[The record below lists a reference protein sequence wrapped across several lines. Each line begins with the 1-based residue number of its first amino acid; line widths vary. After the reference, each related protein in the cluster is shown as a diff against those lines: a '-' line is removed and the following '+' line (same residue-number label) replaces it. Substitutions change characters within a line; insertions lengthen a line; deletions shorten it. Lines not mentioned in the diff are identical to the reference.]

1 MDSRLWSESL
11 PEPQASG
18 KFVLSARKH
27 FGCLK
32 TQLAM
37 LLEHEFSFVKLAIA
51 VPLREKHPKTPF
63 VVRPQTF
70 RVQS

>member
-18 KFVLSARKH
+18 KFVLGASKH
-27 FGCLK
+27 NLLCS
-32 TQLAM
+32 
-37 LLEHEFSFVKLAIA
+37 LEHEFSFVKLAIA

-63 VVRPQTF
+63 VVRP
-70 RVQS
+70 

>member
-18 KFVLSARKH
+18 KFVLSARNISGASKH
-27 FGCLK
+27 NLLCS
-32 TQLAM
+32 
-37 LLEHEFSFVKLAIA
+37 LEHEFSFVKLAIA

-63 VVRPQTF
+63 VVRP
-70 RVQS
+70 